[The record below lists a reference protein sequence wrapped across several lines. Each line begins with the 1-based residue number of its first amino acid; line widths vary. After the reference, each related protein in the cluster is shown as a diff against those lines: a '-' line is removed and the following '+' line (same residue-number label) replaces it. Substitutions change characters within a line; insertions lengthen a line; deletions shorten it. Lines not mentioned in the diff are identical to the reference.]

1 MTPMA
6 ARLLVEPATIAD
18 FCARNRIRWLA
29 LYGSVLRDDFDDESD
44 VDVLFEMEPGV
55 RLGLDRWR
63 IQADLADL
71 LGREVDL
78 AFPDEL
84 SKYIRA
90 RVLGEAETIY
100 VRR

>member
-1 MTPMA
+1 MISMPT
-6 ARLLVEPATIAD
+6 RLAIDRATIAD
-18 FCARNRIRWLA
+18 FCQRNRVRWLA

-44 VDVLFEMEPGV
+44 VDVLFEMEQGV

-71 LGREVDL
+71 FGREVDL

-84 SKYIRA
+84 SKYIRQ
-90 RVLGEAETIY
+90 RVLDEAETIY

>member
-1 MTPMA
+1 MA
-6 ARLLVEPATIAD
+6 ARIEIDADAIAD
-18 FCARNRIRWLA
+18 FCQRNRIRWLA

-44 VDVLFEMEPGV
+44 VDVLFETEPGV
-55 RLGLDRWR
+55 RLGLARWG

-78 AFPDEL
+78 CFPDEL
-84 SKYIRA
+84 SKYIRQ
-90 RVLGEAETIY
+90 RVLDQAETIY

>member
-1 MTPMA
+1 MTAMP
-6 ARLLVEPATIAD
+6 ARIAIEPKRIAE
-18 FCARNRIRWLA
+18 FCRSNRIRWLA
-29 LYGSVLRDDFDDESD
+29 LYGSVLRDDFDEQSD

-55 RLGLDRWR
+55 RLGLDRWG

-78 AFPDEL
+78 CFPDEL
-84 SKYIRA
+84 SKYIRQ
-90 RVLGEAETIY
+90 RVLDQAETIY

>member
-1 MTPMA
+1 MPGMSTRVA
-6 ARLLVEPATIAD
+6 IDQSRLAE
-18 FCARNRIRWLA
+18 FCECNRIRWLA
-29 LYGSVLRDDFDDESD
+29 LYGSVLRDDFDDASD
-44 VDVLFEMEPGV
+44 VDVLFEMEPDV

-84 SKYIRA
+84 SKYIRQ
-90 RVLGEAETIY
+90 RVLDEAETIY

>member
-1 MTPMA
+1 MPVRLALDRAQIA
-6 ARLLVEPATIAD
+6 A
-18 FCARNRIRWLA
+18 FCQRNRIRWLA
-29 LYGSVLRDDFDDESD
+29 LYGSVLRNDFDEDSD

-55 RLGLDRWR
+55 GLGLDRWR

-78 AFPDEL
+78 SFPDEL
-84 SKYIRA
+84 SKYIRQ
-90 RVLGEAETIY
+90 RVLDQAETIY